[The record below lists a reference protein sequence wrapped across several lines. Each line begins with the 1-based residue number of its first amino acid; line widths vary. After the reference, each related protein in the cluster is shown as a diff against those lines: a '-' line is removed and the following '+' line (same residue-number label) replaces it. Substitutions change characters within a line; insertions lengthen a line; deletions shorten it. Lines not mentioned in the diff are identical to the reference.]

1 MAGIFEIIAY
11 FIPLIYALVHI
22 VIGSAAAA
30 IAVFCFRRL
39 KRGTL
44 SAPLKWS
51 CRILLV
57 GSVAVVEAWA
67 IYVTTVSVALF
78 DYYCCDG
85 RINYDSSIVD
95 VRRVFGVSY
104 EESDATVEQIEK
116 MGIRLR
122 DDLKG
127 PGRYAKKYS
136 HRIVNFLFA
145 HVIYD
150 DKNMVVG
157 KVFDD

>member
-1 MAGIFEIIAY
+1 MAGVSEIIAY

-22 VIGSAAAA
+22 VIGVAAAA
-30 IAVFCFRRL
+30 VAVFCFRRL

-145 HVIYD
+145 YVIYD
-150 DKNMVVG
+150 DNGMVAG

>member
-1 MAGIFEIIAY
+1 MSGVSEIIAY

-22 VIGSAAAA
+22 VIGIAAAA

-39 KRGTL
+39 KRSTL

-57 GSVAVVEAWA
+57 GSVAVVEAWS
-67 IYVTTVSVALF
+67 IYVVTTGAAVF

-85 RINYDSSIVD
+85 RINKDSSIVD

-116 MGIRLR
+116 RGIRLR
-122 DDLKG
+122 DDLTG

-136 HRIVNFLFA
+136 HRIVKFLFA
-145 HVIYD
+145 YVIYD
-150 DKNMVVG
+150 DKDMVAG

>member
-1 MAGIFEIIAY
+1 MAGISEIIAY

-22 VIGSAAAA
+22 VIGVAAAA
-30 IAVFCFRRL
+30 VAVFCFRRL

-145 HVIYD
+145 YVIYD
-150 DKNMVVG
+150 DNGMVAG

>member
-1 MAGIFEIIAY
+1 MAGGSEIIAY

-22 VIGSAAAA
+22 VIGVAAAA
-30 IAVFCFRRL
+30 VAVFCFRRL

-127 PGRYAKKYS
+127 HGRYAKKYS

-145 HVIYD
+145 YVIYD
-150 DKNMVVG
+150 DNGMVAG

>member
-22 VIGSAAAA
+22 VIGFAAAA

-39 KRGTL
+39 KRSTL

-136 HRIVNFLFA
+136 HRIVSFLFA
-145 HVIYD
+145 YVIYD
-150 DKNMVVG
+150 DNGMVAG

>member
-1 MAGIFEIIAY
+1 MAGVSEIIAY

-22 VIGSAAAA
+22 VIGVAAAA
-30 IAVFCFRRL
+30 VAVFCFRRL

-127 PGRYAKKYS
+127 HGRYAKKYS

-145 HVIYD
+145 YVIYD
-150 DKNMVVG
+150 DNGMVAG